1 MVFSCRK
8 NYLRVEREFL
18 NAKLKLQKEKEKKEL
33 LTEHLCT
40 LIAHNEAR
48 KAKKLES
55 LMDQLVYSS
64 PETSTRVSG
73 VCEQTGKMLEME
85 DGVVIVRDD

>member
-1 MVFSCRK
+1 M
-8 NYLRVEREFL
+8 EFL
-18 NAKLKLQKEKEKKEL
+18 AAKMNLQKLKERKEM

-48 KAKKLES
+48 KAKKLEF
-55 LMDQLVYSS
+55 LMDQLAYNTSES
-64 PETSTRVSG
+64 PQPLVCDG

-85 DGVVIVRDD
+85 DGQVITRD

>member
-1 MVFSCRK
+1 M
-8 NYLRVEREFL
+8 EFL
-18 NAKLKLQKEKEKKEL
+18 AAKMNLQKSKERKEM

-48 KAKKLES
+48 KAKKLEF
-55 LMDQLVYSS
+55 LMDQLAYSKSES
-64 PETSTRVSG
+64 PQPPSICDG

-85 DGVVIVRDD
+85 DGQVIIRD